1 MREINRVVDSACMA
15 NGLVVENERLAREAF
30 PDFAS
35 KAALRRRFSV
45 AQSISP
51 EPF

>member
-1 MREINRVVDSACMA
+1 MVD
-15 NGLVVENERLAREAF
+15 NDQTTLGLVAENPAAAREAF
-30 PDFAS
+30 PYFAS

-45 AQSISP
+45 AQSILR